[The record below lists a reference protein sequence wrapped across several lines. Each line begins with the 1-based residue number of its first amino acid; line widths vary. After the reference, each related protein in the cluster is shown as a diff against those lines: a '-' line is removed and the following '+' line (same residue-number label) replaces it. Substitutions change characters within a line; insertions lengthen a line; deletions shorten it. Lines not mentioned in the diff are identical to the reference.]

1 MTTEVMLC
9 LAESNGVSLIMSF
22 HSANSLV
29 FESMK
34 QSKTLLP
41 SLMMPLYSVRKNLE
55 KPRF

>member
-9 LAESNGVSLIMSF
+9 LAESNGVSLMMSF
-22 HSANSLV
+22 HSVNSLV

>member
-9 LAESNGVSLIMSF
+9 LAESNGVSLMMSF
-22 HSANSLV
+22 HSVNSLV

-41 SLMMPLYSVRKNLE
+41 SLMMPFYSVRKNLE